1 MTTRRIYMI
10 RHGKA
15 AAGWGQDA
23 DPPLDATGRDQAIAM
38 VEALQ
43 NLVSGPLPI
52 LTSPLRRC
60 QETAMPLAQAWQ
72 THPRIEP
79 RLRELPS
86 PMSDLSLR
94 VEWLRRVMRGGWP
107 SLERDPESVGTDF
120 LAWREGILSL
130 LTQGF
135 KTDIVMVSHFIAI
148 NVAHGA
154 AAGHNRVVGFQPD
167 NCSIT
172 IFESDGTR
180 LSCIAKGVEA
190 ETKVN

>member
-1 MTTRRIYMI
+1 MTRRRIYMI

-23 DPPLDATGRDQAIAM
+23 DPQLDATGRDQAL
-38 VEALQ
+38 ALVDEVQ
-43 NLVSGPLPI
+43 ALAGGPLPI

-60 QETAMPLAQAWQ
+60 QETAAPLAQAWQ

-86 PMSDLSLR
+86 PMRDLSLR
-94 VEWLRRVMRGGWP
+94 VAWLRRVMGGDWP
-107 SLERDPESVGTDF
+107 SLEQDLESAGTDF
-120 LAWREGILSL
+120 LAWRQGILTL
-130 LTQGF
+130 LTQSF
-135 KTDIVMVSHFIAI
+135 ATDMVMVSHFIAI

-154 AAGHNRVVGFQPD
+154 AEGHDRVVGFQPD

-172 IFESDGTR
+172 IFETDGTGLVCR
-180 LSCIAKGVEA
+180 AIGREA
-190 ETKVN
+190 VTTVN